1 MTIRGTMSGVATVGL
16 ALLLTA
22 SCAMFEKGPAKP
34 ETAQKR
40 LPDVREFE
48 DVLIPREMDIDKDSS
63 VIYRR
68 EGMSAGLLRLSGRVE
83 TNSLMR
89 YFQNNMTNEGW
100 RSMSQFRSCRWLML
114 FQKGNRM
121 AVIALEDADLQTF
134 ADVWVVPLNESID
147 NLPQK

>member
-1 MTIRGTMSGVATVGL
+1 MAIRRTMVRGAIVGM
-16 ALLLTA
+16 ALLMIA

-34 ETAQKR
+34 ETASKR

-63 VIYRR
+63 AIYRR

-83 TNSLMR
+83 TSSLMR
-89 YFQNNMTNEGW
+89 YFQNNMANEGW
-100 RSMSQFRSCRWLML
+100 RMISQFRSPHSLML

-121 AVIALEDADLQTF
+121 AVIAIEDADLETY

-147 NLPQK
+147 NLPRK

>member
-100 RSMSQFRSCRWLML
+100 RSISQFRSSQSLML

-121 AVIALEDADLQTF
+121 AVIAIEDADLQTF

>member
-1 MTIRGTMSGVATVGL
+1 MTIRRTMVRGVGVGM
-16 ALLLTA
+16 ALLMIA
-22 SCAMFEKGPAKP
+22 SCAMFEKGPAQP
-34 ETAQKR
+34 ETASKR

-63 VIYRR
+63 AIYHR

-89 YFQNNMTNEGW
+89 YFQNNMANEGW
-100 RSMSQFRSCRWLML
+100 RMISQFRSPHSLML
-114 FQKGNRM
+114 FQKGSRM
-121 AVIALEDADLQTF
+121 AVIAIEDADLETY

-147 NLPQK
+147 NLPRK